1 MVGLTH
7 FRGRL
12 VMANLWDKIRKSLE
26 DGYKVTKDK
35 TEELTKLGK
44 LKIDILSTKHKISKS
59 FTEIGGIVYEAA
71 KEGKSAD
78 VLESP
83 EVAYLVDTIKGLEND
98 LEEKESQYEEITKKE
113 GGEPAPEE

>member
-1 MVGLTH
+1 
-7 FRGRL
+7 
-12 VMANLWDKIRKSLE
+12 MAELWDKIRKSLE

-59 FTEIGGIVYEAA
+59 FTEIGGIVYEAN
-71 KEGKSAD
+71 KEGKSPD

-83 EVAYLVDTIKGLEND
+83 EITVLVETIKGLEND
-98 LEEKESQYEEITKKE
+98 LEEKESQYEEMTKKE
-113 GGEPAPEE
+113 GGEAAPEE